1 MRLPAAAAWG
11 EEWMEMEEG
20 VGKFMRWVEQASRGR
35 RERMGG
41 EERGG
46 GWWQQSSRKFRLQG
60 EGKSESVM
68 SINTATEESER
79 SKDANVVTL
88 LMPNDNPTP
97 LLSCPVIGP
106 VFFLVNV
113 DP

>member
-46 GWWQQSSRKFRLQG
+46 R
-60 EGKSESVM
+60 
-68 SINTATEESER
+68 
-79 SKDANVVTL
+79 
-88 LMPNDNPTP
+88 
-97 LLSCPVIGP
+97 C
-106 VFFLVNV
+106 
-113 DP
+113 

>member
-46 GWWQQSSRKFRLQG
+46 RKSSRKIVTQ
-60 EGKSESVM
+60 EGIYYSGYSRRT
-68 SINTATEESER
+68 INSLRAS
-79 SKDANVVTL
+79 
-88 LMPNDNPTP
+88 
-97 LLSCPVIGP
+97 
-106 VFFLVNV
+106 
-113 DP
+113 